1 VRFYSLLLRL
11 YPASFRHEY
20 AGEMRAVFARQR
32 QRVSGLGALMFWL
45 KTAVEVPAN
54 ALAVH
59 LEILRHDLR
68 YAARVL
74 ARTPGFAVTAVLI
87 VALGI
92 GATTAAF
99 SVTDF
104 VLIRPLP
111 FPEPDRLVVLSE
123 KTPGYPTMEFSPANY
138 RDWTQAARSF
148 ESTASFTGRAVT
160 MTGRGDTRRVQGAG
174 VSADFFPTLRV
185 SPMLGRA
192 FQPHDD
198 REGAPATVILAH
210 RFWQQELG
218 GDQDVIGRTLTFDSE
233 PYTIVG
239 VMPPEFHFPA
249 RDVLFWTP
257 HRFPARFYQDSDRAN
272 NFLAA
277 VGRLGA
283 GVTVEQAQTELTAI
297 AAASERQFPKE
308 NKDTGAA
315 VLPLAEEISPR
326 SRLLLLALSGAAA
339 CVLLIACAN
348 LANLLL
354 ARALARRRELSV
366 RTALG
371 AGRDRLVRQLMTE
384 SLLIAVVGGTL
395 GIALAW
401 VSVPLMA
408 QLVPA
413 SLPLAAMP
421 SVDARIL
428 IFALVLTAA
437 TGIAF
442 GLAPVLR
449 GSGDVDLLGLR
460 EGVRSGGGARERLR
474 SGLVIAEVAASIAL
488 LVSAGLLLRALFTVR
503 GIDPGFSTEGVLT
516 LRTELPMPEYRTVAA
531 RDLLYSRVLDD
542 VRRLPGVTSAGFTS
556 YHPMGAFRGGIWV
569 VTVPGDPATDTRSAN
584 NVASLRYV
592 TPGYFHAMGIPI
604 KRGRDVSDADNRDRP
619 FVAVVS
625 ESFVRRYWPNDEPI
639 GRHFTFAFADREVV
653 GVVGDVKF
661 RGLERTSEPQVYLS
675 PGQVNDGAGIFYMPK
690 SLAVRTTG
698 DPAALEPAVRA
709 IFRGIE
715 PRMPLFEVQTLEN
728 LVGRETA
735 TRAAQARV
743 LVAFAV
749 IAFGLAAVGLH
760 GLLSFA
766 VSQRTTE
773 IGVRVALGAQPRDI
787 LSMILSRAA
796 VLAVAGIIP
805 GLGIAYAAGRSM
817 EAVLAGVKPAD
828 AITLASAVT
837 LAFVMTIA
845 GALLPT
851 RRALRVDPIRALRSE

>member
-11 YPASFRHEY
+11 YPSSFRHEY

-32 QRVSGLGALMFWL
+32 RTASGFGTVALWA
-45 KTAVEVPAN
+45 TTIIEVPAN

-59 LEILRHDLR
+59 LEILRQDMR
-68 YAARVL
+68 YSARVL
-74 ARTPGFAVTAVLI
+74 TRTPGFAITAVLI

-92 GATTAAF
+92 GTTTAAF

-111 FPEPDRLVVLSE
+111 FPEPDRLVMLME
-123 KTPGYPTMEFSPANY
+123 KTPGYPTMEFSVPNY

-148 ESTASFTGRAVT
+148 ESTGSYTGRAVT
-160 MTGRGDTRRVQGAG
+160 MTGRGDTRRVQGVG
-174 VSADFFPTLRV
+174 VSVDLFSTLRV
-185 SPMLGRA
+185 APILGRL
-192 FQPHDD
+192 FQLEDD
-198 REGAPATVILAH
+198 REGAPATLVVAH

-218 GDQDVIGRTLTFDSE
+218 GDRNVIGQNLTFDGE
-233 PYTIVG
+233 PHTIIG
-239 VMPPEFHFPA
+239 VMAPDFHFPA
-249 RDVLFWTP
+249 NDVLFWTP
-257 HRFPARFYQDSDRAN
+257 HRFTARFYQDSDRAN

-277 VGRLGA
+277 IGRLRP
-283 GVTVEQAQTELTAI
+283 GVTAEQAQTEMTAI

-308 NKDTGAA
+308 NKDTGAM
-315 VLPLAEEISPR
+315 VGPLADQVSPR
-326 SRLLLLALSGAAA
+326 SRLLLLALFGAAA

-354 ARALARRRELSV
+354 ARALVRRRELSV

-371 AGRDRLVRQLMTE
+371 AGRERLVRQLMTD
-384 SLLIAVVGGTL
+384 SLLIALIGGTL
-395 GIALAW
+395 GVGLAS
-401 VSVPLMA
+401 VSVPLLA
-408 QLVPA
+408 QLVPN

-421 SVDARIL
+421 SVDARIMF
-428 IFALVLTAA
+428 FAIALTAA
-437 TGIAF
+437 TGVAF
-442 GLAPVLR
+442 GLAPVVR
-449 GSGDVDLLGLR
+449 GSGGADLQGLR
-460 EGVRSGGGARERLR
+460 DGARAGGGARERLR
-474 SGLVIAEVAASIAL
+474 SGLVIAEVAASVAL

-503 GIDPGFSTEGVLT
+503 GIDPGFRSEGVLT

-531 RDLLYSRVLDD
+531 RDVLYSRVLED
-542 VRRLPGVTSAGFTS
+542 VRRLPGVTSAGLSS

-569 VTVPGDPATDTRSAN
+569 VTAPGDPVTDTRTAN
-584 NVASLRYV
+584 NVASIRYV
-592 TPGYFHAMGIPI
+592 TPGYFHAMGIPV
-604 KRGRDVSDADNRDRP
+604 KRGRDISEADHRDRQ

-625 ESFVRRYWPNDEPI
+625 ESFVRRYWPDTDPI

-675 PGQVNDGAGIFYMPK
+675 PKQVNDGAIIFYMPK

-698 DPAALEPAVRA
+698 DPAAIEPSVRA
-709 IFRGIE
+709 IFRSVE
-715 PRMPLFEVQTLEN
+715 PRMPLFEVQTLEQ

-735 TRAAQARV
+735 TRSAQARV

-749 IAFGLAAVGLH
+749 IAFGLAAIGLH

-805 GLGIAYAAGRSM
+805 GLALAYAAGRSM
-817 EAVLAGVKPAD
+817 EALLAGVKPAD
-828 AITLASAVT
+828 AITMAGAVT
-837 LAFVMTIA
+837 LAFVMTLA